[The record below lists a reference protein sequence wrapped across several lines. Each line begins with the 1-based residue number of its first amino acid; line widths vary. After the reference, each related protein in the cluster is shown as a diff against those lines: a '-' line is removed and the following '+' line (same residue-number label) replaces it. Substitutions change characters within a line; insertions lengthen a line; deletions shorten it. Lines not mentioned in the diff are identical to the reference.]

1 MEQEKIMPE
10 SIEILEGE
18 NGIKVIM
25 DDIIKVGKEWCA
37 FGSSGK
43 AIEILGDWVD
53 YWEEERQKNEIKLR
67 AIIDTSPKSMERGN
81 ELMRMKN
88 TEVRCTNDCF
98 HPSSTWIYGGRI
110 AIIVWSKSNPFAI
123 KITSEEVV
131 KSYMDYFEI
140 LWESARKF

>member
-18 NGIKVIM
+18 NGIKAIM

-43 AIEILGDWVD
+43 AIEILVDWVD

-88 TEVRCTNDCF
+88 TEVRIALKPRCCT
-98 HPSSTWIYGGRI
+98 R
-110 AIIVWSKSNPFAI
+110 KS
-123 KITSEEVV
+123 
-131 KSYMDYFEI
+131 
-140 LWESARKF
+140 